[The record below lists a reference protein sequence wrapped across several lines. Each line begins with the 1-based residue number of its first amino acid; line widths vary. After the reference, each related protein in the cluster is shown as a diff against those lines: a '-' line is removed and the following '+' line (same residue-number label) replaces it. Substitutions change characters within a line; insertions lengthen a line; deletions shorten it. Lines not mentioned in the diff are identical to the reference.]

1 MERSKHNKDRF
12 GKKNLQGLLVDVID
26 GIGAAEDDVGGGVV
40 KPHFRLGVHNGSW
53 VTDP

>member
-1 MERSKHNKDRF
+1 MIKGHLTS
-12 GKKNLQGLLVDVID
+12 GYLLVDAID
-26 GIGAAEDDVGGGVV
+26 GIGAADVDVDVGGGVV